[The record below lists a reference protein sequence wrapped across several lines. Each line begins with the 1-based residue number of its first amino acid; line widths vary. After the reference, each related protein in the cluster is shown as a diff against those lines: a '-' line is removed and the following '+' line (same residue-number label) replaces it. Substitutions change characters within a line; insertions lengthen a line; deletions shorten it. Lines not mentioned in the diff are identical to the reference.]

1 MAKKQPLIRFGVIG
15 INHGHIYG
23 MVNALVQAG
32 AKFVSF
38 YAKEPELVAQFQT
51 QYPDVPLARTPDEI
65 LDDDSIHVIASSI
78 IPNERAPL
86 GVQAMQRGKD
96 YFVDKAG
103 FTSLDQLTE
112 VRRVQAETGR
122 IYSVFY
128 GERFEN
134 AATVKAGEL
143 VKAGAIGKVLQTVG
157 LGPHR
162 MRPAGRPD
170 WFFKKAQ
177 YGGILTDIAAHQ
189 MDQFLYFTGS
199 TEAEVV
205 SSQVGNFNHPQ
216 YPELEDFGDAMLRG
230 NGGLGYVRV
239 DWFTPEGSAVWGD
252 TRLTIIGTDGYIEV
266 RKNVDIGG
274 QPGPNH
280 LFLVDQ
286 KGTQRIPC
294 DDVVLQFGERF
305 LADVVNR
312 TETAMSQAHCFLASE
327 LALQAQAQADRL
339 GNIRPLDGMKE

>member
-1 MAKKQPLIRFGVIG
+1 MTLHNVRFSVIG
-15 INHGHIYG
+15 VNHPHIYG
-23 MVNALVQAG
+23 MVHALVEAG
-32 AKFVSF
+32 AELATF
-38 YAKEPELVAQFQT
+38 YVEEPDLRQQFQALH
-51 QYPDVPLARTPDEI
+51 PDAQLARSAAEI
-65 LDDDSIHVIASSI
+65 LEDETIQIIASSI

-86 GVQAMQRGKD
+86 GIEVMRHGKD

-103 FTSLDQLTE
+103 FTSLAQLAEARE
-112 VRRVQAETGR
+112 VQKETGR

-134 AATVKAGEL
+134 KATVKAAEL
-143 VKAGAIGKVLQTVG
+143 VKAGAIGRVIQTVG

-162 MRPAGRPD
+162 MRPNGRPE
-170 WFFKKAQ
+170 WFFKKEQ

-199 TEAEVV
+199 TEAEIVAA
-205 SSQVGNFNHPQ
+205 QVGNFNHHQ
-216 YPELEDFGDAMLRG
+216 YPELEDFGDALLRG

-252 TRLTIIGTDGYIEV
+252 TRLTVIGTDGYIEV

-274 QPGPNH
+274 QAGGDH
-280 LFLVDQ
+280 LFLIDQ
-286 KGTQRIPC
+286 QRTERIPC
-294 DDVVLQFGERF
+294 DDVALPFGERF

-312 TETAMSQAHCFLASE
+312 TETAMTQAHCFLASE
-327 LALQAQAQADRL
+327 LALKAQAQAVQVSGVADA
-339 GNIRPLDGMKE
+339 DV

>member
-1 MAKKQPLIRFGVIG
+1 MTTQPIVRFSVIG
-15 INHGHIYG
+15 INHGHIYS
-23 MVNALVQAG
+23 MVDALVQAG
-32 AKFVSF
+32 AEFVSF
-38 YAKEPELVAQFQT
+38 YAKEPELVADFQAMH
-51 QYPDVPLARTPDEI
+51 PAVPLAASPEVI
-65 LDDDSIHVIASSI
+65 LEDDSIHVIASSI
-78 IPNERAPL
+78 IPSERAPL
-86 GVQAMQRGKD
+86 GIRAMQQGKD

-103 FTSLDQLTE
+103 FTSLAQLAE
-112 VRRVQAETGR
+112 ARQVQAETGR

-134 AATVKAGEL
+134 AATVRAGEL
-143 VKAGAIGKVLQTVG
+143 VTAGAIGRVLQTVG

-162 MRPAGRPD
+162 MRPDGRPD
-170 WFFKKAQ
+170 WFFNKAQ

-199 TEAEVV
+199 TEAEIVA
-205 SSQVGNFNHPQ
+205 SQVGNFNHPQ
-216 YPELEDFGDAMLRG
+216 YPEIEDFGDVMLRG

-239 DWFTPEGSAVWGD
+239 DWFTPEGLAVWGD

-280 LFLVDQ
+280 VFLVDQ
-286 KGTQRIPC
+286 NGTQRIPC
-294 DDVVLQFGERF
+294 DDVALPFGERF

-312 TETAMSQAHCFLASE
+312 TETTMSQTHCFLASE
-327 LALQAQAQADRL
+327 LALTAQAQAARL
-339 GNIRPLDGMKE
+339 GGLADDAF

>member
-1 MAKKQPLIRFGVIG
+1 MTTQPTIRFGVIG
-15 INHGHIYG
+15 INHGHIYS
-23 MVNALVQAG
+23 MAQALVGAG
-32 AKFVSF
+32 AELAAF
-38 YAKEPELVAQFQT
+38 YAKEPELVAQFQA
-51 QYPDVPLARTPDEI
+51 QYPGVPLVRTPEEI
-65 LDDDSIHVIASSI
+65 LDDDTVHVIVSSI

-86 GVQAMQRGKD
+86 GIEAMQRGKD

-103 FTSLDQLTE
+103 FTSLDQLAE

-128 GERFEN
+128 AERFEN

-143 VKAGAIGKVLQTVG
+143 IEAGAIGRVLQTVG

-162 MRPAGRPD
+162 MRPESRPD
-170 WFFKKAQ
+170 WFFKKEQ

-216 YPELEDFGDAMLRG
+216 YPELEDFGDVMLRG
-230 NGGLGYVRV
+230 NGGVGYVRV

-252 TRLTIIGTDGYIEV
+252 TRLTILGTDGYIEV

-286 KGTQRIPC
+286 KGTHRIPC
-294 DDVVLQFGERF
+294 DDVDMSFGRLF
-305 LADVVNR
+305 LSDVTNR
-312 TETAMSQAHCFLASE
+312 TEMAMTQAHCFLASE
-327 LALQAQAQADRL
+327 LALTAQAQAARL
-339 GNIRPLDGMKE
+339 GNIG

>member
-1 MAKKQPLIRFGVIG
+1 MTTLPTIRFGVIG
-15 INHGHIYG
+15 INHSHIYG
-23 MVNALVQAG
+23 MVQTLVDAG
-32 AKFVSF
+32 ADLIAF
-38 YAKEPELVAQFQT
+38 YAKESELITQFRMR
-51 QYPDVPLARTPDEI
+51 YPAVPLARTPEEI
-65 LDDDSIHVIASSI
+65 LDDDRIHVIASST

-86 GVQAMQRGKD
+86 GIEVMQRGKD

-103 FTSLDQLTE
+103 FTSLAQLTE
-112 VRRVQAETGR
+112 ARRMQVETGR

-143 VKAGAIGKVLQTVG
+143 VQAGAIGQVLQTVG

-162 MRPAGRPD
+162 MRPEGRPD
-170 WFFKKAQ
+170 WFFKKEQ

-199 TEAEVV
+199 TKAEVV
-205 SSQVGNFNHPQ
+205 ASQIGNFNHPQ

-239 DWFTPEGSAVWGD
+239 DWFTPEGSTVWGD
-252 TRLTIIGTDGYIEV
+252 TRLTILGTDGYIEV

-274 QPGPNH
+274 RSGPNH
-280 LFLVDQ
+280 LFLIDQ
-286 KGTQRIPC
+286 KGTYRIPC
-294 DDVVLQFGERF
+294 DDVDLSFGQRF
-305 LADVVNR
+305 LSDVVNR
-312 TETAMSQAHCFLASE
+312 TETAMTQAHCFLASE
-327 LALQAQAQADRL
+327 LALTAQAQAARL
-339 GNIRPLDGMKE
+339 GGLSDETI

>member
-1 MAKKQPLIRFGVIG
+1 MITLPTIRFGVIG
-15 INHGHIYG
+15 VNHGHIYG
-23 MVNALVQAG
+23 MVQALVEAG
-32 AKFVSF
+32 AELAAF
-38 YAKEPELVAQFQT
+38 YAKEPELVAQFQA
-51 QYPDVPLARTPDEI
+51 QYPDVPLARTPEEI
-65 LDDDSIHVIASSI
+65 LDDDSIQLIASSI

-86 GVQAMQRGKD
+86 GIEAMQRGKD

-103 FTSLDQLTE
+103 FTSLEQLAE
-112 VRRVQAETGR
+112 VKRVQAETNR

-162 MRPAGRPD
+162 MHPNGRPD

-199 TEAEVV
+199 TEAQVV
-205 SSQVGNFNHPQ
+205 AAQVGNFHHPQ
-216 YPELEDFGDAMLRG
+216 YPELEDFGDALLRG

-252 TRLTIIGTDGYIEV
+252 TRLTILGTDGTIEV

-280 LFLVDQ
+280 LFLIDQ
-286 KGTQRIPC
+286 DGTYRIPC
-294 DDVVLQFGERF
+294 DDVELSFGRRF
-305 LADVVNR
+305 LSDVVNR
-312 TETAMSQAHCFLASE
+312 TETAMTQAHCFLASE
-327 LALQAQAQADRL
+327 LALTAQAQAARL
-339 GNIRPLDGMKE
+339 GGLSDETI